1 MKKSITLLLALGLV
15 SLSFG
20 RVGPVSQYGQ
30 LQAGKNS
37 QGKGRIYGSCEGV
50 KDGAEVQVRGM
61 SLYWSMVP
69 KATEFWTSEGIST
82 MVSDMNIQIVR
93 AAMGTNSNDWWG
105 CKDGSE
111 DGSNCEHITGY
122 ATDAEFQT
130 NLMNTVVQA
139 AIDNDIYVIIDWHS
153 HEAHQ
158 EVSNASKFFA
168 EMAQKWG
175 RYDHVIFEL
184 YNEPIDASWNTVKS
198 YAETIVPI
206 IRQYSDNLILVG
218 NRMYDQNPQEAIGN
232 TVSGD
237 NIAYTFHYYA
247 NSHCWSGTNDG
258 GNPCEGA
265 NAQQAID
272 AGLSVFVSEWGT
284 ANADGGGNP
293 DQGRNTSWQNWMDD
307 NQLSWANWSAS
318 KVDEGT
324 AAFQGSSNRYGLS
337 YTTSGNLVKG
347 YLASNPT
354 SYTACAVI
362 SDKSSSSKVA
372 SSSSSTKVVSS
383 SSSAKESVSSSSAK
397 SSSSRYG
404 DDEDDDDNEPETVES
419 LDDVKCT
426 SKKEGEIITVAEE
439 DADYYC
445 YKKEWIEIVS
455 STKKLPNCTAKR
467 EGLSIYVERDDEVV
481 TCEDEEWLSVD
492 DDRTAIASGV
502 DRLAGLSA
510 TIHGNTLQV
519 TVERA
524 GLVKVQVFDM
534 MGHIIESHSESMAA
548 GSFAHTFGSMG
559 KGAYIVRV
567 QQGSMAKTI
576 RMQVR

>member
-1 MKKSITLLLALGLV
+1 MKKSALLVLALGLV

-82 MVSDMNIQIVR
+82 MVSDMNIQVVR
-93 AAMGTNSNDWWG
+93 AAMGTTSDDWWG
-105 CKDGSE
+105 CKNGSE
-111 DGSNCEHITGY
+111 DGSKCEHITGY
-122 ATDAEFQT
+122 ATDAAFQT

-153 HEAHQ
+153 HQAHE
-158 EVSNASKFFA
+158 EVSNAVKFFT

-175 RYDHVIFEL
+175 QYDHVIFEL
-184 YNEPIDASWNTVKS
+184 FNEPKDVSWSTVKN
-198 YAETIVPI
+198 YAEQIVPV

-218 NRMYDQNPQEAIGN
+218 NRKYDQNPQEAIGN

-247 NSHCWSGTNDG
+247 NSHCWSGTTSWGD
-258 GNPCEGA
+258 PCEGS

-293 DQGRNTSWQNWMDD
+293 DQGRNTSWQNWMDG

-324 AAFQGSSNRYGLS
+324 AAFQGGSNRNSLS

-354 SYTACAVI
+354 SYTACAGGGSTGIAARPAEGAGVI
-362 SDKSSSSKVA
+362 
-372 SSSSSTKVVSS
+372 
-383 SSSAKESVSSSSAK
+383 
-397 SSSSRYG
+397 
-404 DDEDDDDNEPETVES
+404 
-419 LDDVKCT
+419 
-426 SKKEGEIITVAEE
+426 
-439 DADYYC
+439 
-445 YKKEWIEIVS
+445 
-455 STKKLPNCTAKR
+455 
-467 EGLSIYVERDDEVV
+467 
-481 TCEDEEWLSVD
+481 
-492 DDRTAIASGV
+492 
-502 DRLAGLSA
+502 LSA
-510 TIHGNTLQV
+510 AIQGNTLQV
-519 TVERA
+519 SVAKA
-524 GLVKVQVFDM
+524 GLVNVQVFDM
-534 MGHIIESHSESMAA
+534 MGQAVENYSESVPA
-548 GSFAHTFGSMG
+548 GSFTHTFSKVG

-567 QQGSMAKTI
+567 QQGSMAKTL